1 MKNRM
6 KNKLN
11 SVLKAFT
18 VFAAAIT
25 LATAVS
31 CKSNLEDTQ
40 TGAEQGNPVF
50 TFSLAP
56 KTSAARTI
64 LPEDVETSDL
74 KNFSLTYKLSNAE
87 DWVEVVN
94 NATYSTLSAAKIEL
108 TTDDIKKEITFTL
121 TAKKDSITYKTSR
134 TVMVNGGQNE
144 VELTLKRYD
153 LGSGTDAEGDLL
165 VNIDLKGIKNVETV
179 TKVALQILDT
189 SHNPIEGF
197 SEYVKDITNRENPG
211 FQYQKN
217 WIPVGSYM
225 LSLTFYAGDVPV
237 LKMNPIIQIADGLT
251 TEVLR
256 FGNYLTE
263 ELKNIAFNDLY
274 TLSFDL
280 NAGSDTVT
288 YPASTK
294 ISRFVKDLAD
304 INVASPERTGYLF
317 TGWFMDSECTQ
328 PLKLPV
334 YEDTKVYASW
344 QSLSSDI
351 DGTYFV
357 TMETLAD
364 FVKDFAVTDDGYGTQ
379 AKPATLKF
387 FGAVTDSDIYTI
399 ETTLNTNTNA
409 YFALDFTEVIGLTS
423 YCAGMDGVENLVS
436 IIMPES
442 ITRINADWMIEYPNL
457 KEITV
462 SEENE
467 YYKTLGGV
475 LYSKDG
481 RSLEFYPPKREGASY
496 TIPEGVERIKGYSFH
511 GGNLQTLTLPASLSY
526 IYNCAFVHTS
536 GLLDINVAAENENYK
551 SIDGVVYSTDG
562 TRLFAFPSGRTSF
575 EIPAEV
581 KTIQYY
587 SLHFDTQK
595 LTQISLEASDRLVY
609 YSASYYGESTG
620 RLMTDGV
627 RIDTDKILQYTNEFI
642 YIVDITKLKD
652 VQVYDT
658 ETFDVSDSSF
668 TIVDTRIEE
677 ENYTL
682 YRVPTVPGTKYRIYW
697 VDSSAS
703 DYTNPPE
710 NIKDSFLYCFDSN
723 FTSLGYTDDSSTYEF
738 IANGKYAYI
747 CGVRYEDREP
757 GVCAFRVRKL
767 EFMGVIEPVVKVS
780 VKKIDDP
787 ADKFNITY
795 TEVSE
800 TEWRF
805 KAGDNNGD
813 YYYWYVDG
821 EFMGAN
827 YGEFHFY
834 PTEYE
839 EGLHTITVEL
849 SYGTASASI
858 QVEIK

>member
-6 KNKLN
+6 KYKLN

-25 LATAVS
+25 LVTAVS

-40 TGAEQGNPVF
+40 TVAEQGNPVF

-64 LPEDVETSDL
+64 LPEDVDVSKLT
-74 KNFSLTYKLSNAE
+74 NFTLSYILNDAE
-87 DWVEVVN
+87 DWVTVVTD
-94 NATYSTLSAAKIEL
+94 ASHSELSAAKIEL
-108 TTDDIKKEITFTL
+108 TTADIKKEITFKL
-121 TAKKDSITYKTSR
+121 TAKKDSIVYKTSR

-153 LGSGTDAEGDLL
+153 LGSGTEAKGNLS
-165 VNIDLKGIKNVETV
+165 VNVNLKGVKNAETV
-179 TKVALQILDT
+179 TKVAIQIRDE
-189 SHNPIEGF
+189 SHTAFEDLPEVIETI
-197 SEYVKDITNRENPG
+197 SDSSNPG
-211 FQYQKN
+211 FTYQKN
-217 WIPVGSYM
+217 DIPAGNYM
-225 LSLTFYAGDVPV
+225 LCLTFYAGDVPL
-237 LKMNPIIQIADGLT
+237 LKKNPIIQIADGLT
-251 TEVLR
+251 TYATRSETDV
-256 FGNYLTE
+256 TE
-263 ELKNIAFNDLY
+263 EFQNIAFNDLY
-274 TLSFDL
+274 TLSFDP
-280 NAGSDTVT
+280 NAGSDSVT

-294 ISRFVKDLAD
+294 ISRLVTDLAD
-304 INVASPERTGYLF
+304 INVASPERSNYLF
-317 TGWFMDSECTQ
+317 TGWFMDAEGTQ

-364 FVKDFAVTDDGYGTQ
+364 FVKDFAETDDGFGTQ
-379 AKPATLKF
+379 TKPATLKF

-399 ETTLNTNTNA
+399 ESTLNTNTNA

-423 YCAGMDGVENLVS
+423 YCAGMDEVENLVS

-442 ITRINADWMIEYPNL
+442 VTRINADWMIEYPNL

-496 TIPEGVERIKGYSFH
+496 TIPEGVERIQGYSFH
-511 GGNLQTLTLPASLSY
+511 GGNLQTLNLPASLSY

-587 SLHFDTQK
+587 CLYFDTQK

-697 VDSSAS
+697 VDGSAS

-723 FTSLGYTDDSSTYEF
+723 FTSLGYTDDNSTYEF

-747 CGVRYEDREP
+747 CPARYDNREP

-767 EFMGVIEPVVKVS
+767 EFMGIIEPVVKVS
-780 VKKIDDP
+780 IKKIDDP

-805 KAGDNNGD
+805 NADSSNGD

-821 EFMGAN
+821 EFKAAN
-827 YGEFHFY
+827 YGDFYFY

>member
-6 KNKLN
+6 KYKLN

-18 VFAAAIT
+18 GFAAAIT
-25 LATAVS
+25 LVTAVS

-40 TGAEQGNPVF
+40 TVAEQGNPVF

-64 LPEDVETSDL
+64 MPEDVEVSKLT
-74 KNFSLTYKLSNAE
+74 NFTLSYILNDAE
-87 DWVEVVN
+87 DWVNVVTD
-94 NATYSTLSAAKIEL
+94 ASYSELSAAKIEL
-108 TTDDIKKEITFTL
+108 TTADIKKQITFEL
-121 TAKKDSITYKTSR
+121 SAKKDSIKYQTR
-134 TVMVNGGQNE
+134 RAVIVNGGQNE
-144 VELTLKRYD
+144 VELDLKRYD
-153 LGSGTDAEGDLL
+153 LGSGTEAKGNLS
-165 VNIDLKGIKNVETV
+165 VNVNLKGVKNAETV
-179 TKVALQILDT
+179 TKVAIQIRDESHT
-189 SHNPIEGF
+189 SFEDLPEVIENISDSSNPSF
-197 SEYVKDITNRENPG
+197 T
-211 FQYQKN
+211 YQKN
-217 WIPVGSYM
+217 DIPAGNYM
-225 LSLTFYAGDVPV
+225 LCLTFYAGDVPL

-251 TEVLR
+251 TYATRSETDV
-256 FGNYLTE
+256 TE
-263 ELKNIAFNDLY
+263 EFQNIAFNDLY
-274 TLSFDL
+274 TLSFDP
-280 NAGSDTVT
+280 NAGSDSVT

-294 ISRFVKDLAD
+294 ISRLVTDLAD

-317 TGWFMDSECTQ
+317 TGWFMDSEGTQ

-387 FGAVTDSDIYTI
+387 FGAVTKSDIYTI
-399 ETTLNTNTNA
+399 ETTLNTNTA
-409 YFALDFTEVIGLTS
+409 VYFALDFTEVVGLSDYDEGTEEV
-423 YCAGMDGVENLVS
+423 ANLVS
-436 IIMPES
+436 IAMPAS
-442 ITRINADWMIEYPNL
+442 IEYINNDWMFIYPNL
-457 KEITV
+457 KEVTV
-462 SEENE
+462 PEENE
-467 YYKTLGGV
+467 YYKNVDGV
-475 LYSKDG
+475 LYTKNG
-481 RSLEFYPPKREGASY
+481 KGIVLYPPKKDGTSFE
-496 TIPEGVERIKGYSFH
+496 IPDDVEYIQSYSFH
-511 GGNLQTLTLPASLSY
+511 GSNLQTLIIPASVTE
-526 IYNCAFVHTS
+526 IYEMPFVHSS
-536 GLLDINVAAENENYK
+536 GLLNINVAAENENYK

-587 SLHFDTQK
+587 CLYFDTQK

-609 YSASYYGESTG
+609 YSASYYGESAG
-620 RLMTDGV
+620 RIMNDGA
-627 RIDTDKILQYTNEFI
+627 RIDTDKILQYSTNFI
-642 YIVDITKLKD
+642 YIVDITKIKD

-697 VDSSAS
+697 VDGSAS

-710 NIKDSFLYCFDSN
+710 DLKNSWLFCFDSN
-723 FTSLGYTDDSSTYEF
+723 FTSLGHTDDSSTYEF

-747 CGVRYEDREP
+747 CPARYDNREP

-767 EFMGVIEPVVKVS
+767 EFMGIIEPVVKVS

-795 TEVSE
+795 TEVSD

-805 KAGDNNGD
+805 NADSSNGD

-821 EFMGAN
+821 EYKDAN
-827 YGEFHFY
+827 YGNFYFY

-849 SYGTASASI
+849 SYGSASASI